1 MPLSHE
7 ATVFGLKLGTIVAG
21 FAGGVVSLTYLRGL
35 STVQSVLAVFTGLT
49 FAVYI
54 TPLLFAYFFADGGR
68 SDIEHA
74 IAFVL
79 GLTAMNI
86 IPGIIKLSEIFKNNP
101 QIIFK
106 RRPDEE

>member
-1 MPLSHE
+1 MTISHE
-7 ATVFGLKLGTIVAG
+7 SAIFGIKLGTIVAG

-35 STVQSVLAVFTGLT
+35 STVQSILAVFTGLT
-49 FAVYI
+49 FSVYI
-54 TPLLFAYFFADGGR
+54 TPLVFSYFFEN
-68 SDIEHA
+68 SMNTPLENA

-86 IPGIIKLSEIFKNNP
+86 IPGVLKLSEIFKNNP